1 VKRRRKKEQRE
12 GEVVVDTMM
21 IGTGIGIDPEE
32 EETIV
37 TMIRTRN
44 DIAIGGGMSVNGRVA
59 KVHDDTITTRTTDED
74 IAMIAI

>member
-21 IGTGIGIDPEE
+21 IGTGTGIDPEG
-32 EETIV
+32 EETIA

-44 DIAIGGGMSVNGRVA
+44 DIAIGGGMSVNGSVA